1 MGLDANEWASRRTLV
16 FRPGKRAS
24 ASVKVSHPCCGITD
38 LNPHL
43 VGQSPDDLKRPSG
56 IDAYPFSS
64 TKAGLFCCTGGCSG
78 FQRLAFGRFDQICG
92 ADTAKFAIVEVM
104 QRPQA
109 LKSTERTPK

>member
-43 VGQSPDDLKRPSG
+43 VGQSHDDLKRPSG

-64 TKAGLFCCTGGCSG
+64 TKAGLFCCTGDRSG
-78 FQRLAFGRFDQICG
+78 FQRLAFGRRSEEHTSELQPLMRI
-92 ADTAKFAIVEVM
+92 
-104 QRPQA
+104 
-109 LKSTERTPK
+109 S

>member
-43 VGQSPDDLKRPSG
+43 VGQSHDDLKRPSG

-64 TKAGLFCCTGGCSG
+64 TKAGLFCCTGDRSG
-78 FQRLAFGRFDQICG
+78 FQRLAFRSEEHTSELQSLMRISCAVFC
-92 ADTAKFAIVEVM
+92 
-104 QRPQA
+104 
-109 LKSTERTPK
+109 LKKKN